1 MNLAAPSVVLIAVCR
16 SERGEPD
23 TNLADG
29 WGEETKPAEF
39 LANLEKAASEAIGCD
54 YLQFLAICSLG
65 ALAPISQKSTQFL
78 IAGKNAPILLVAQ
91 PYSNPLTYF
100 SRGA

>member
-1 MNLAAPSVVLIAVCR
+1 MYLPASPVILIAVCR

-23 TNLADG
+23 TDLAHG
-29 WGEETKPAEF
+29 WGKETKLPEF

-65 ALAPISQKSTQFL
+65 ALAPLSQKSTQFL
-78 IAGKNAPILLVAQ
+78 IAGKKAPILLVAQ
-91 PYSNPLTYF
+91 PYSNPLMYF